1 MTMNCIV
8 RFSASNL
15 LAHPLRRSKF
25 ARAMHPVADPDG
37 RSVPD
42 ARKTSQYAT
51 PQHQMYQS
59 DGTRHASWSVLT
71 PLFFLPGLKQST

>member
-1 MTMNCIV
+1 MTMNSSV

-15 LAHPLRRSKF
+15 LVHPLRRSKF

-42 ARKTSQYAT
+42 GGKTSQYAT

-59 DGTRHASWSVLT
+59 DGIRHASWSGLT
-71 PLFFLPGLKQST
+71 LWFFLPGLK